1 MVKEISIDEA
11 IDTCAFFVD
20 VRSEG
25 EFTEATIPGAVNIP
39 LLRDEERALVGKV
52 YKEEGAQKARDLGL
66 KFVSPRL
73 PALVRE
79 FNEISRQGPL
89 VVFCW
94 RGGLRSKSVASVL
107 ETMGIQVARLIG
119 GYKAYRRYVNEYLS
133 RPLPQKIVVLHGL
146 TGVGKTEV
154 LEHLDRLGV
163 SAIDLEGLAHNRGS
177 VFGNIGMPP
186 QPSQKDFE
194 GRLAAELRR
203 VEKSGYAVVE
213 CESRRIGRIILPPSL
228 VNGMRAGLHIL
239 LYCSMDHRVKRIV
252 DIYTSGSDRNRE
264 KLVEAISS
272 LEQRLGKVKVGE
284 LKEMVKEN
292 CFAEVAGYL
301 LREYYDPLYRYP
313 DRPTDGY
320 DLSVDSGDPQQAAE
334 KIKEFLA
341 GYTMTVS
348 RR

>member
-1 MVKEISIDEA
+1 MVKEISVDEA
-11 IDTCAFFVD
+11 MNTGVFFVD

-39 LLRDEERALVGKV
+39 RLRDEERARIGKV
-52 YKEEGAQKARDLGL
+52 YKEEGARRARDLGL
-66 KFVSPRL
+66 ELVSPRL
-73 PALVRE
+73 PALIRE

-94 RGGLRSKSVASVL
+94 RGGLRSKSVASIL
-107 ETMGIQVARLIG
+107 ETMGIQAARLIG
-119 GYKAYRRYVNEYLS
+119 GYKAYRRYVNGYLS

-154 LEHLDRLGV
+154 LEHLARIGV
-163 SAIDLEGLAHNRGS
+163 SAVDLEGLAHNRGS

-213 CESRRIGRIILPPSL
+213 CESRRIGRIILPQSL
-228 VNGMRAGLHIL
+228 VNGMREGLQIL
-239 LYCSMDHRVKRIV
+239 LYCSVDHRVKRLV
-252 DIYTSGSDRNRE
+252 DIYTAGSDRNRE
-264 KLVEAISS
+264 SLVEAISS
-272 LEQRLGKVKVGE
+272 LEKRLGKAKVTE
-284 LKEMVKEN
+284 LKDMLKEN
-292 CFAEVAGYL
+292 RFAEVAEDL

-313 DRPTDGY
+313 DSPADSY
-320 DLSVDSGDPQQAAE
+320 DLSVDSGNPQQAAE

-341 GYTMTVS
+341 RS
-348 RR
+348 I